1 MYKKISGERVNT
13 QEENTEEQYTEKENN
28 LIGKDTRK

>member
-13 QEENTEEQYTEKENN
+13 EEENTEEQYTKKENN

>member
-13 QEENTEEQYTEKENN
+13 EEENTEEQYTKKENN
-28 LIGKDTRK
+28 LIGNDTRK